1 LWIPVLAVLTAL
13 LAALPGLLSALLT
26 ALPWILCLLTGLALA
41 ATLLTALPWI
51 LRLLTGLLPA
61 ALLGFLVLTHY
72 GYSME
77 FAPIINVLAS
87 ARFRT

>member
-1 LWIPVLAVLTAL
+1 
-13 LAALPGLLSALLT
+13 LAALTGLLSTLLT
-26 ALPWILCLLTGLALA
+26 ALSWILRLLTGLLA
-41 ATLLTALPWI
+41 AALLTALPWI
-51 LRLLTGLLPA
+51 LRLLAGLLPT